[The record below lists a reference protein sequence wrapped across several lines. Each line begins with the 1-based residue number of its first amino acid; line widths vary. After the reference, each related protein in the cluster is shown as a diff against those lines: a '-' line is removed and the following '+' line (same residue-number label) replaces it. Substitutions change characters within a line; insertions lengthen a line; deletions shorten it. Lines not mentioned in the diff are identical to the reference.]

1 MEFKDFVQY
10 AGLTI
15 YNIIMAYF
23 LGLMIFWTLPVPH
36 LSWQFSLLP
45 GYVIGAV
52 ISSSLTF
59 LIIKKW
65 HVEKTIKIIV
75 ATIVLVVTVAVSYS
89 VVTERSDAFT
99 ARAHQYMQD
108 NYEK

>member
-1 MEFKDFVQY
+1 MTYKTYTQHI
-10 AGLTI
+10 GLTI
-15 YNIIMAYF
+15 YNLTIAYF
-23 LGLMIFWTLPVPH
+23 LGLLIFWTLPVPR

-45 GYVIGAV
+45 GYIIGAV

-65 HVEKTIKIIV
+65 HAEKALKMIV
-75 ATIVLVVTVAVSYS
+75 TMMILVVTVSVSYI
-89 VVTERSDAFT
+89 VVTQRSDAFT

-108 NYEK
+108 K